1 MKVNISQLAIKYGYD
16 ESTVRSWRDVRNMP
30 VDTEENACKWIVLN
44 ILKPLRDSNVQERI
58 QQERLKKMAAE
69 AATAEIELEERL
81 GNLIDLSYLEQSLSE
96 YFSQMKNYLRSIPQ
110 KYYLELFECQ
120 DALELRELL
129 QNIIDDVLNEI
140 GNQEYESTE
149 ELNEQ
154 QQVEITINLEE
165 VDQDDITTKEDET
178 Q

>member
-1 MKVNISQLAIKYGYD
+1 MSLNYKKLSELYGWD
-16 ESTVRSWRDVRNMP
+16 ESTIRKGWVSRGLDITKP
-30 VDTEENACKWIVLN
+30 DDEVLAWVQTN
-44 ILKPLRDSNVQERI
+44 IIQPLRETDLREQIDR
-58 QQERLKKMAAE
+58 ERLRKMAAE

-81 GNLIDLSYLEQSLSE
+81 GNLIELSYLEQSLSE

-120 DALELRELL
+120 DALELKVLL

-140 GNQEYESTE
+140 GNQEYEFTE
-149 ELNEQ
+149 ELDEQ
-154 QQVEITINLEE
+154 EEITINLEE
-165 VDQDDITTKEDET
+165 VDQDDITTKEDEA